1 MRISLSA
8 ESDEG
13 AALDPQAFFTRKSLT
28 KKPVYYPVLKVCI
41 EIYILFYLSSRLNT
55 NAPKHFEM
63 LWGKTSNWVSV
74 LCALFC
80 GQMMLSPPV
89 RYNDLPRH
97 RLW

>member
-41 EIYILFYLSSRLNT
+41 E
-55 NAPKHFEM
+55 H
-63 LWGKTSNWVSV
+63 
-74 LCALFC
+74 
-80 GQMMLSPPV
+80 
-89 RYNDLPRH
+89 
-97 RLW
+97 